1 MKLTETNP
9 EKVCLVDVVKP
20 EGGIVHNVV
29 IFGSPTAD
37 SIGFHLGDIYEKD
50 GKFIYRQINNYPAPH
65 IDAKVLGKIKERI
78 ESYERK

>member
-1 MKLTETNP
+1 MKLTENAP

-20 EGGIVHNVV
+20 EGGMLCNVV
-29 IFGSPTAD
+29 IFGSPTVD
-37 SIGFHLGDIYEKD
+37 SIGYHIGDIYEKD

-65 IDAKVLGKIKERI
+65 IDAKVLGKIAKRI